1 MGKEQGSMH
10 KRARSKSVCLAA
22 TAAGAAALFA
32 LGSGVASGPAA
43 ASGGGSGKGALAF
56 AIFHDYSGPNAAYG
70 PEAAAG
76 CYPAE
81 RLINAAGGIL
91 GHTLQCVPVDAKGDP
106 ADAVPAANKMIATTS
121 NLVGVLGGG
130 TDDAT
135 AVVPLFESAKMPIFS
150 TTGVSS
156 FDHTSDSYFWRIL
169 SPDAAQGNAMA
180 AAAKKLGYKRVAA
193 LFGNDAAAQG
203 SEPTATSGVRK
214 LGLHLVANQT
224 LAVGQTSYRSEAQAM
239 STAKPQVIVS
249 EADPQTSATYFS
261 ELSQLG
267 NVPAMI
273 TDPVSQEPSWRKAM
287 VGAIGE
293 SLLNKQDRAVV
304 AYSPPTAPAYRVYTA
319 ALKASAK
326 QVPQPMQW
334 DADLYSV
341 VDYDSVVIAALAMDA
356 AHSTKPSVYN
366 RYVTKVTAPSSGA
379 TVVHTYAAGK
389 AALARG
395 KRIQYVGASGPVI
408 FDHWHNAGNQ
418 FAIER
423 YTGGTWKVTTVLSS
437 AEIKAAA
444 PAH

>member
-1 MGKEQGSMH
+1 
-10 KRARSKSVCLAA
+10 
-22 TAAGAAALFA
+22 
-32 LGSGVASGPAA
+32 
-43 ASGGGSGKGALAF
+43 
-56 AIFHDYSGPNAAYG
+56 
-70 PEAAAG
+70 
-76 CYPAE
+76 
-81 RLINAAGGIL
+81 
-91 GHTLQCVPVDAKGDP
+91 
-106 ADAVPAANKMIATTS
+106 
-121 NLVGVLGGG
+121 
-130 TDDAT
+130 
-135 AVVPLFESAKMPIFS
+135 
-150 TTGVSS
+150 
-156 FDHTSDSYFWRIL
+156 
-169 SPDAAQGNAMA
+169 
-180 AAAKKLGYKRVAA
+180 
-193 LFGNDAAAQG
+193 
-203 SEPTATSGVRK
+203 
-214 LGLHLVANQT
+214 
-224 LAVGQTSYRSEAQAM
+224 M

-287 VGAIGE
+287 VGAIGM

-408 FDHWHNAGNQ
+408 FDRWHNAGNQ